1 MNLITLANSS
11 NNFIKLFVKKSKIFA
26 LVLIAIIFTNQ
37 ATAQSYSPTAFSGN
51 GKQPGMYNSTL
62 RFNDNF
68 KLPPDSTVKDTTAKK
83 TTGQKMENLF
93 KYIPVP
99 LYSYSSEGGNL
110 FGLAK
115 FNAFQLSKKDTIAEP
130 SIASGVFS
138 VTSKGRIN
146 ASLATQLVFNENKF
160 ILLSFLNYKKQ
171 PEYLLPIGN
180 TIYRDSEG
188 NVDSLEQ
195 ITYER
200 FRFVA
205 QGLYLVAKNLYVGGA
220 LDYAN
225 YIDIKT
231 DTNSFLVRDGAIGL
245 EGGTDF
251 GIGLSAAFDNRDSRY
266 TPTTGGYILTYVTF
280 NPKFLGSDY
289 QFTKFSFDARKFYNP
304 WLKHVI
310 ALQATTSYS
319 DGDVPFYDLSLL
331 GSDNKMRGYYQG
343 ALRDKVLVDG
353 QVEYR
358 MPVWK
363 MFGVTGWFGAGR
375 TAPDY
380 EGLSFDDYHL
390 NYGVGFRVRVDTK
403 NNINMRVDFGFG
415 PHGIT
420 GTYINFAEAF

>member
-1 MNLITLANSS
+1 MKKVPILIVIFLTTSFLTNAQTDTKNPTFAFPRAEKANIANLNAVASIEGQTSLHFN
-11 NNFIKLFVKKSKIFA
+11 NNFEI
-26 LVLIAIIFTNQ
+26 
-37 ATAQSYSPTAFSGN
+37 
-51 GKQPGMYNSTL
+51 
-62 RFNDNF
+62 
-68 KLPPDSTVKDTTAKK
+68 PPDTAVKDTTAEKSM
-83 TTGQKMENLF
+83 GEKMENLF

-160 ILLSFLNYKKQ
+160 ILLSFINYKKQ
-171 PEYLLPIGN
+171 PEFLLPIGN
-180 TIYRDSEG
+180 TIYRDEEG
-188 NVDSLEQ
+188 NVDSLEE

-200 FRFVA
+200 IRFVA

-220 LDYAN
+220 LDLAS

-231 DTNSFLVRDGAIGL
+231 DSNSFLVRDGALGL

-251 GIGLSAAFDNRDSRY
+251 GIGLSAAYDSRDSRY
-266 TPTTGGYILTYVTF
+266 TPSTGGYILTYVTF
-280 NPKFLGSDY
+280 NPEFLGSDY
-289 QFTKFSFDARKFYNP
+289 QFTKFSFDARKFINP
-304 WLKHVI
+304 WYKHVV
-310 ALQATTSYS
+310 AFQVTTGYS
-319 DGDVPFYDLSLL
+319 KGDVPFYDLSLL

-343 ALRDKVLVDG
+343 ALRDNVLVDG
-353 QVEYR
+353 QIEYR

-363 MFGVTGWFGAGR
+363 MFGITGWVGAGR

-390 NYGVGFRVRVDTK
+390 NYGGGFRVRVDSK
-403 NNINMRVDFGFG
+403 NNINMRIDFGFG
-415 PHGIT
+415 PNGIA